1 MRCFILLLLAVAT
14 WNFGS
19 LTLEAAAAAMQS
31 PLLSRP
37 IRGGVSEGIYN
48 ELVHFAKYS
57 SAVYQFICPR
67 PLGNTLVESVRPF
80 TPARP
85 PTAALLTPVS
95 TVLEHPHA
103 RTRARRA

>member
-14 WNFGS
+14 WNFAS
-19 LTLEAAAAAMQS
+19 LTRGATAAAAMQS

-67 PLGNTLVESVRPF
+67 PLGNTLVESVRPS
-80 TPARP
+80 TLAP
-85 PTAALLTPVS
+85 ALLMLAS

-103 RTRARRA
+103 RTRPRRA